1 MTTVR
6 IDGANEC
13 TAWMLTPPGRA
24 AVATVCLSGPV
35 VRELLD
41 LFFEPQSQGL
51 WSSQSLNRLFYGN
64 WLGPDGSRED
74 LVICRKTSVA
84 FEIYCHGGTLPTRR
98 ILGNLQD
105 QGCRIGSPWEAMR
118 TETRDLIS
126 AEARWLL
133 SSQGSQVPA
142 SILARQAMGA
152 LSNTVDQ
159 IEQLIWEGTL
169 HEAKRLAL
177 QLLDTWSWGMRI
189 SRPPRVAFCGRPNV
203 GKSSLINAIL
213 GYERSI
219 VVDRPGTTRDLVM
232 ERAVIGGWPVELIDT
247 AGLRSSTSDPL
258 EAQGI
263 GRAQH
268 ILKEVDGIVAVSSF
282 PDCPAVKLPDEIQ
295 TPVLQVL
302 NKSDL
307 CSEVRPACDVLMT
320 SVLENQGILDLLS
333 QLQAMLIPRGTP
345 PDAII
350 FTDRQKQ
357 HLETAISALSKSD
370 GRTALQGLTDLKHQD
385 EAAAPSL
392 SN

>member
-1 MTTVR
+1 
-6 IDGANEC
+6 
-13 TAWMLTPPGRA
+13 MLTPPGRA

-295 TPVLQVL
+295 TPVLQVW
-302 NKSDL
+302 NKADL

-320 SVLENQGILDLLS
+320 SVLENQGISDLLS

-357 HLETAISALSKSD
+357 HLETVISALSKSD

>member
-6 IDGANEC
+6 IDAATEC

-24 AVATVCLSGPV
+24 AVASVCVTGPV
-35 VRELLD
+35 VRQLLD
-41 LFFEPQSQGL
+41 LFFEPQSPGL
-51 WSSQSLNRLFYGN
+51 WSSQPLNRLFYGN

-74 LVICRKTSVA
+74 LIICRKTPEA

-98 ILGNLQD
+98 ILGNLQA
-105 QGCRIGSPWEAMR
+105 QGCRIGSPWEALR
-118 TETRDLIS
+118 TETRDLVS

-152 LSNTVDQ
+152 LSIAIDQ
-159 IEQLIWEGTL
+159 IGQLIREGTL
-169 HEAKRLAL
+169 HEAKGLAV
-177 QLLDTWSWGMRI
+177 QLWDTWSWGLRI

-219 VVDRPGTTRDLVM
+219 VVDQPGTTRDVVM

-258 EAQGI
+258 EEQGM

-268 ILKEVDGIVAVSSF
+268 ILKEVDGIVAVSAF
-282 PDCPAVKLPDEIQ
+282 PEVQSVKLPDEIQ
-295 TPVLQVL
+295 TPVLQVW
-302 NKSDL
+302 NKFDL
-307 CSEVRPACDVLMT
+307 CSEVRPECEVLMT
-320 SVLENQGILDLLS
+320 SVIENQGISDLLS
-333 QLQAMLIPRGTP
+333 QLQAMLIPPGTP

-357 HLETAISALSKSD
+357 HLESVISALSKSD
-370 GRTALQGLTDLKHQD
+370 DRTALQGLADLVHQD
-385 EAAAPSL
+385 EVTPPSS

>member
-1 MTTVR
+1 
-6 IDGANEC
+6 
-13 TAWMLTPPGRA
+13 MLTPPGRA

-295 TPVLQVL
+295 TPVLQVW
-302 NKSDL
+302 NKADL

-357 HLETAISALSKSD
+357 HLETVISALSKSD